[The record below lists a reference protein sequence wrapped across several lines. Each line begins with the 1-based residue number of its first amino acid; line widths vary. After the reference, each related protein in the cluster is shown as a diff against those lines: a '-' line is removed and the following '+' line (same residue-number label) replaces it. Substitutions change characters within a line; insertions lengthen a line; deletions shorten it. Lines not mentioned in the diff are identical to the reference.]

1 VKGKPNLGK
10 ILDWDPDMGG
20 RVLPISNHPDE
31 VIALETGYG
40 AGQTRP
46 EDYLDSFEAFV
57 RENLNKIAALNVVVT
72 RPRELTRAQLKALQL
87 ELAKHNFSDATL
99 RQAWLK
105 AKNEDIAASII
116 GFVRQAALREPL
128 LPYDE
133 RVRRALDTIL
143 KSKPWTGPQRQ
154 WLQRIGEQLQKEIVV
169 DREALDDTP
178 FKEHGGFN
186 RLNRQFD
193 GQLEG
198 ILTRINEELWKQAS

>member
-1 VKGKPNLGK
+1 
-10 ILDWDPDMGG
+10 
-20 RVLPISNHPDE
+20 VLPISTHADE
-31 VIALETGYG
+31 VIAVETGYG

-87 ELAKHNFSDATL
+87 ELAKHNFSDTNL

-133 RVRRALDTIL
+133 RVRRGLDTIL